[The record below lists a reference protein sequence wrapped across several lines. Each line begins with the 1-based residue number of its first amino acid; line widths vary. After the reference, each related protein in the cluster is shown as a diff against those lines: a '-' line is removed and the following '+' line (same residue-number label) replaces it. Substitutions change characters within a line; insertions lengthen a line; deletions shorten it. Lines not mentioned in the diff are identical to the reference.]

1 MASLTT
7 VYMLSV
13 LLSSAAGMG
22 AAFVGNRI
30 YPLTGGTAVP
40 QIENIQEAPK
50 DEIVDEPTPV
60 LSSPSE

>member
-1 MASLTT
+1 
-7 VYMLSV
+7 MLSV